1 MKGQYEYNLSK
12 LVPWVYEDEGGLLG
26 VPRPGTEEA
35 AAPGWSSAQRR
46 KRGRNEADARDEA
59 VRVCQQWPVTTPR
72 PASRPPGRAARRP
85 RVSSPRPGAAP
96 HRSTACDCSVSVIS
110 MPHGLWSSYRLMR
123 ITNYRVFG
131 SRRDARAHTCAAGAG
146 PAGTKKRASTHY
158 TPRAETGT
166 AISAQ
171 AGHLTR
177 STHAHEHGPTFRH
190 PTPHAR
196 PAETPG
202 SAGSRR
208 FICNCIL
215 ARDGGTLPSPSGLKR
230 ASSQSQTPQRPAG
243 GSNGLGWGGC
253 IRGALSPTSCGR
265 FRAKQVAGGHE
276 DGTGALWELRRADL
290 RGVPCAPRPP
300 EFRNSLRARV
310 GGDVFLCASR

>member
-1 MKGQYEYNLSK
+1 MKSQYEYNLSK
-12 LVPWVYEDEGGLLG
+12 LVPWVYEDEDGLLG

-72 PASRPPGRAARRP
+72 PPSRPPGRAARRP

-146 PAGTKKRASTHY
+146 PAGTKNVRPHITHRE
-158 TPRAETGT
+158 P
-166 AISAQ
+166 
-171 AGHLTR
+171 
-177 STHAHEHGPTFRH
+177 
-190 PTPHAR
+190 
-196 PAETPG
+196 
-202 SAGSRR
+202 
-208 FICNCIL
+208 
-215 ARDGGTLPSPSGLKR
+215 
-230 ASSQSQTPQRPAG
+230 
-243 GSNGLGWGGC
+243 
-253 IRGALSPTSCGR
+253 
-265 FRAKQVAGGHE
+265 
-276 DGTGALWELRRADL
+276 RRAQ
-290 RGVPCAPRPP
+290 R
-300 EFRNSLRARV
+300 
-310 GGDVFLCASR
+310 

>member
-1 MKGQYEYNLSK
+1 MKSQYEYNLSK

-72 PASRPPGRAARRP
+72 PPSRPPGRAARRP

-215 ARDGGTLPSPSGLKR
+215 ARDGGTLHHHLVSNEPPVNLKHR
-230 ASSQSQTPQRPAG
+230 S
-243 GSNGLGWGGC
+243 
-253 IRGALSPTSCGR
+253 
-265 FRAKQVAGGHE
+265 
-276 DGTGALWELRRADL
+276 DL
-290 RGVPCAPRPP
+290 RGGQTGWVGVGASGVHYLLHPVGASGPSKWQEATRTA
-300 EFRNSLRARV
+300 RARC
-310 GGDVFLCASR
+310 GS